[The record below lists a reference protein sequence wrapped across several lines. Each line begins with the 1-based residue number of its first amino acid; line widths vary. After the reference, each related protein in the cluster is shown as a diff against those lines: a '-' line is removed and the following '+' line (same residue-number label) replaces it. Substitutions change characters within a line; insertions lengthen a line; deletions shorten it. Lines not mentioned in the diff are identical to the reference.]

1 MKWTDMDHSFCEEHL
16 LGLPEYYNSISSLF
30 IIFFGMYG
38 LMNLH
43 NDIFVDILYASLAI
57 VGVGSTGYH
66 WYGNIGWA
74 LFDEIPIIITVFS
87 GIVYTDNVYFLTYTN
102 KFIKENSDID
112 LTLIGASRS
121 VSVGERVNSVTSVKE
136 FKHKPVES
144 NTIILPDRK
153 LNTKL
158 IYSKK
163 YKLVGYLFGMYLFI
177 INNVM
182 SDFRLIFP
190 QTFTCVVVYLYY
202 KIYSLIQILDARI
215 QSRIKNKAL
224 YSLITIG
231 TSGAIWAGTEIS
243 CKHINNPIL
252 LIGHPMWHF
261 FIGHGFYN
269 LIQVVFYIKN
279 NNNNYYLKYNSMFLL
294 TNFNENDAINSHL

>member
-43 NDIFVDILYASLAI
+43 NDIFIDILYASLAI
-57 VGVGSTGYH
+57 VGFGSTGYH

-87 GIVYTDNVYFLTYTN
+87 GIVYTDNVYFLTYAN

-112 LTLIGASRS
+112 LTL
-121 VSVGERVNSVTSVKE
+121 V
-136 FKHKPVES
+136 KHKPLDS
-144 NTIILPDRK
+144 NVIILPERK
-153 LNTKL
+153 RNTKL

-163 YKLVGYLFGMYLFI
+163 YRLIVYLFGMYMFI
-177 INNVM
+177 ICNVM
-182 SDFRLIFP
+182 SEFRLIFP
-190 QTFTCVVVYLYY
+190 QTFTCVVAYLYY
-202 KIYSLIQILDARI
+202 KIYSLIQILDTRI
-215 QSRIKNKAL
+215 QLRIKNKAL

-269 LIQVVFYIKN
+269 LIQVVFFIKN
-279 NNNNYYLKYNSMFLL
+279 NNDNYCLKYNSMFLL
-294 TNFNENDAINSHL
+294 TIFNQNDAINSQL

>member
-1 MKWTDMDHSFCEEHL
+1 MDHSFCEGHL

-30 IIFFGMYG
+30 IVYFGMYG

-43 NDIFVDILYASLAI
+43 NDIFIDMLYASLAI
-57 VGVGSTGYH
+57 VGFGSTGYH

-74 LFDEIPIIITVFS
+74 LFDEIPIIVTVFS

-112 LTLIGASRS
+112 LTLVGASRS
-121 VSVGERVNSVTSVKE
+121 VSVGERLNSVAFGTEAKE

-144 NTIILPDRK
+144 NTIILPVRK

-163 YKLVGYLFGMYLFI
+163 YRLIGYLFGMYLFI
-177 INNVM
+177 ISNVM
-182 SDFRLIFP
+182 SNFRLIFP
-190 QTFTCVVVYLYY
+190 QLFTCVVAYLYY
-202 KIYSLIQILDARI
+202 KIYSLIQILDTRF
-215 QSRIKNKAL
+215 QLRIKNKAFH
-224 YSLITIG
+224 SLLTIA

-269 LIQVVFYIKN
+269 LIQVVFFIKN
-279 NNNNYYLKYNSMFLL
+279 NNDNYCINYNSMYLL
-294 TNFNENDAINSHL
+294 TICNQNDAINSQL

>member
-1 MKWTDMDHSFCEEHL
+1 MDHSFCEEHL

-43 NDIFVDILYASLAI
+43 NDIFIDILYASLAI
-57 VGVGSTGYH
+57 VGFGSTGYH

-87 GIVYTDNVYFLTYTN
+87 GIVYTDNVYFLTYAN

-112 LTLIGASRS
+112 LTL
-121 VSVGERVNSVTSVKE
+121 V
-136 FKHKPVES
+136 KHKPLDS
-144 NTIILPDRK
+144 NVIILPERK
-153 LNTKL
+153 RNTKL

-163 YKLVGYLFGMYLFI
+163 YRLIVYLFGMYMFI
-177 INNVM
+177 ICNVM
-182 SDFRLIFP
+182 SEFRLIFP
-190 QTFTCVVVYLYY
+190 QTFTCVVAYLYY
-202 KIYSLIQILDARI
+202 KIYSLIQILDTRI
-215 QSRIKNKAL
+215 QLRIKNKAL

-269 LIQVVFYIKN
+269 LIQVVFFIKN
-279 NNNNYYLKYNSMFLL
+279 NNDNYCLKYNSMFLL
-294 TNFNENDAINSHL
+294 TIFNQNDAINSQL

>member
-1 MKWTDMDHSFCEEHL
+1 MDHSFCEEHL

-43 NDIFVDILYASLAI
+43 NDIFIDMLYSSLAI
-57 VGVGSTGYH
+57 VGFGSTGYH

-74 LFDEIPIIITVFS
+74 LFDEIPIIVTVFS
-87 GIVYTDNVYFLTYTN
+87 GIVYVDNVYFLTYAN

-112 LTLIGASRS
+112 LTL
-121 VSVGERVNSVTSVKE
+121 T
-136 FKHKPVES
+136 KHKPVES
-144 NTIILPDRK
+144 NTIILPVRK
-153 LNTKL
+153 RNAAL

-163 YKLVGYLFGMYLFI
+163 YRLLGYLFGMYLFI
-177 INNVM
+177 ISNVM
-182 SDFRLIFP
+182 SNFRLIFP
-190 QTFTCVVVYLYY
+190 QLFTCVVAYLYY
-202 KIYSLIQILDARI
+202 KIYALIQLLDTRF
-215 QSRIKNKAL
+215 QLRIKNKAFH
-224 YSLITIG
+224 SLLTIG

-243 CKHINNPIL
+243 CKHINSPIL

-269 LIQVVFYIKN
+269 LIQIVFFIKN
-279 NNNNYYLKYNSMFLL
+279 NNDNYCINYNSMYLL
-294 TNFNENDAINSHL
+294 TICNQNDAINSQL